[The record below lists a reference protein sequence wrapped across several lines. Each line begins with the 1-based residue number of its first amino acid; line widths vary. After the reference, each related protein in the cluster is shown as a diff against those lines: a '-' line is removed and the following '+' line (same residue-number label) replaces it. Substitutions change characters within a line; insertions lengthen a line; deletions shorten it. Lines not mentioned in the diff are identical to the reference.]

1 MRIISIYPNF
11 ANKGGAQD
19 IALCLAKKM
28 NKDQL
33 PIILTETPFQEIEKE
48 YRIGDV
54 IFEKFSIKNILRYA
68 DNETVFISHHRK
80 NTSLLVLLKHILGK
94 KLLIHVA
101 HNIFTNLKLFS
112 LFPENVIAV
121 SSAVK
126 ENLIQ
131 YFKLS
136 PRNVKVIYN
145 GLEDSGENRNV
156 VRNDGIVKIL
166 LPGRICN
173 VKRQIEIVKKTRE
186 KLLEHINIYFAGVGS
201 DADKLKLEI
210 GVLKQYHYLGYINIK
225 ETLNQYDY
233 VCLFSQKEGFPLSLI
248 EGCMFGKPLI
258 TNNIP
263 SVLDINDNGQ
273 TGFVFS
279 DFESFVEGCNNLPLP
294 NSNEYIRLSMNARMK
309 YKEKFTEDRM
319 ISEYKQVVEFS
330 IKNRY

>member
-1 MRIISIYPNF
+1 M
-11 ANKGGAQD
+11 G
-19 IALCLAKKM
+19 
-28 NKDQL
+28 
-33 PIILTETPFQEIEKE
+33 
-48 YRIGDV
+48 
-54 IFEKFSIKNILRYA
+54 
-68 DNETVFISHHRK
+68 
-80 NTSLLVLLKHILGK
+80 
-94 KLLIHVA
+94 
-101 HNIFTNLKLFS
+101 
-112 LFPENVIAV
+112 PENVIAV

-173 VKRQIEIVKKTRE
+173 VKRQIEIVKKTRG